1 MPRLERS
8 SRGPPTGARVSA
20 LLIVVLILS
29 LVILV
34 GNTML
39 AIAFLRG
46 RRSNMKS
53 AQGSQQDAMDELH
66 RRVQEL
72 SDKDE

>member
-1 MPRLERS
+1 M
-8 SRGPPTGARVSA
+8 SA
-20 LLIVVLILS
+20 LLVIVLILS

-46 RRSNMKS
+46 RRSNLKS
-53 AQGSQQDAMDELH
+53 TQEGQQDAMDELH
-66 RRVQEL
+66 RRVQDL
-72 SDKDE
+72 TDKNK

>member
-1 MPRLERS
+1 M
-8 SRGPPTGARVSA
+8 SA
-20 LLIVVLILS
+20 LLIIVLILS

-46 RRSNMKS
+46 RRGNLKS
-53 AQGSQQDAMDELH
+53 AQGSQQEAMDELH

-72 SDKDE
+72 ADKNK